1 MALSTY
7 DELKAS
13 IADFLN
19 RDDLTS
25 VIPDFIKLAETG
37 MNREV
42 RRLIYRKINAQLH
55 GLRCIGVWRTEFRS
69 GRN

>member
-37 MNREV
+37 MNRGSA
-42 RRLIYRKINAQLH
+42 LAYGKA
-55 GLRCIGVWRTEFRS
+55 CYS
-69 GRN
+69 AA

>member
-42 RRLIYRKINAQLH
+42 RH
-55 GLRCIGVWRTEFRS
+55 
-69 GRN
+69 